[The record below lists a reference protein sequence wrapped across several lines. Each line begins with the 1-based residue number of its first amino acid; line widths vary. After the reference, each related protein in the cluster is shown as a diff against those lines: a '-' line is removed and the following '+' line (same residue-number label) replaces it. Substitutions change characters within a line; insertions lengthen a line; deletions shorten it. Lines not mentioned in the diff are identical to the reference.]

1 MSLLSQTEITEF
13 PGGTTYMYQ
22 FYSLFYQATTLKD
35 ASALSL
41 PATMLTQYCYGTM
54 FTGCTSL
61 TFAPILPATT
71 LVGNCYRNMFSG
83 CTSLATAPALPAT
96 TLADYCYY

>member
-13 PGGTTYMYQ
+13 PGNTTYQ
-22 FYSLFYQATTLKD
+22 FVTLFNQATTLKD

-41 PATMLTQYCYGTM
+41 PATTLMESCYNNMFSGCASLIFAPILPATALVSNCYRNM

-61 TFAPILPATT
+61 AIAPT
-71 LVGNCYRNMFSG
+71 
-83 CTSLATAPALPAT
+83 LPAT